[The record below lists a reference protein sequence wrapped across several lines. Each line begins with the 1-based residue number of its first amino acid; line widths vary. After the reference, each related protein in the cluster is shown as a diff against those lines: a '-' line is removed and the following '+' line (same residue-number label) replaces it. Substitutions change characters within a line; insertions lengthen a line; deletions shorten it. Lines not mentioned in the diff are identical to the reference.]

1 MRLLR
6 GTGRREDDIRRRAFE
21 IYLARV
27 RKGEAA
33 DEKQDW
39 FEAERWVNAEVHFA
53 RLVGGLET
61 LTYE

>member
-39 FEAERWVNAEVHFA
+39 FEAERWTQKSISHAWLVDW
-53 RLVGGLET
+53 RL
-61 LTYE
+61 